1 MKHIPIVPAI
11 LLAAF
16 LQLPASVS
24 YAADSSQHVAK
35 QAAKDTAMT
44 KEVFIDN
51 MAEQVTNVLKNDKK
65 SFAEKQAALRSMF
78 AEVVD
83 TDWIAKFVLGKAWK
97 EATPQQKE
105 KYTELYRTYLT
116 ETYVSKF
123 DEESGSKVKD
133 IKVKGIKEA
142 SGDTFSAHTEIVQS
156 GTEPPVKVDYLLRQK
171 EGQFKVIDITIEGI
185 SLLATHRQQ
194 FSALANANGIDAV
207 ITKLTEFTTHKA

>member
-1 MKHIPIVPAI
+1 MKHTYIAPAI
-11 LLAAF
+11 LLAALF
-16 LQLPASVS
+16 QLPASAS
-24 YAADSSQHVAK
+24 YAADSSHVAK

-44 KEVFIDN
+44 KEVFIEN
-51 MAEQVTNVLKNDKK
+51 MAEQVTNVLKDDKK
-65 SFAEKQAALRSMF
+65 SFAEKQTALRSMF
-78 AEVVD
+78 TEIVD

-123 DEESGSKVKD
+123 DEESGSKVQD

-142 SGDTFSAHTEIVQS
+142 SGDTFSAHTEIAQS
-156 GTEPPVKVDYLLRQK
+156 DNEPPVKVDYLLHRR
-171 EGQFKVIDITIEGI
+171 EGQFKIIDITIEGI

-194 FSALANANGIDAV
+194 FSALASANGIDAV
-207 ITKLTEFTTHKA
+207 ITKLNELTTHKS